1 MFAVRRV
8 NSGFGNGFD
17 SWFLKIG
24 SMESF
29 PTQTVDEVV
38 EFRWV

>member
-1 MFAVRRV
+1 MFAAHRV
-8 NSGFGNGFD
+8 NSGVGNGFD
-17 SWFLKIG
+17 SWFLEIG

-29 PTQTVDEVV
+29 PTQIVDEVV